1 MSWESTIP
9 IYLCYLLTLFY
20 LEVKLDRSLTFHHY
34 FRGVAH
40 GTIFVCHAVE
50 ATCRFRF
57 RFRFQIIYCR
67 LGNKKDKTPPSDTAR
82 KVNEN
87 NSKEVRNYK

>member
-1 MSWESTIP
+1 MPDLVMLCP
-9 IYLCYLLTLFY
+9 IET
-20 LEVKLDRSLTFHHY
+20 D
-34 FRGVAH
+34 
-40 GTIFVCHAVE
+40 
-50 ATCRFRF
+50 FRF
-57 RFRFQIIYCR
+57 IYCR